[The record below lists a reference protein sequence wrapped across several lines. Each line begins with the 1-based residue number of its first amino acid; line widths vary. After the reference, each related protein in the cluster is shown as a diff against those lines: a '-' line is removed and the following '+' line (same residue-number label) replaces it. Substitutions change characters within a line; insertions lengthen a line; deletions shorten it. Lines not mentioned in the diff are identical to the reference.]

1 MLTGILTLRAE
12 YCTFKNKLSWETKG
26 TFLSFFNQRLHK
38 VSSVTFGLKWA
49 CTIHYSSFKWTFVI
63 IQTKGKGCFQKAMGK
78 KYIYSAHIQK
88 KGGGGGRGF
97 ENTVPHAL
105 SPKCKQWVQTC
116 TASIETSLKIQM
128 PTRKKDSNIFK
139 NTRHHPDS
147 SILILTKHYNS
158 HPLRDLEILQSLHG
172 QRNEQR
178 MQCLSQTLFDVRVKI
193 KSNTKCRA
201 VPSNSL
207 HEQRN
212 HYRL

>member
-1 MLTGILTLRAE
+1 M
-12 YCTFKNKLSWETKG
+12 N
-26 TFLSFFNQRLHK
+26 FFNY
-38 VSSVTFGLKWA
+38 TN
-49 CTIHYSSFKWTFVI
+49 
-63 IQTKGKGCFQKAMGK
+63 KGQGMFPESHGK
-78 KYIYSAHIQK
+78 KVYIFSTHTKK
-88 KGGGGGRGF
+88 KGGGGGAGVWKYRASC
-97 ENTVPHAL
+97 TQ
-105 SPKCKQWVQTC
+105 PKCKQWVQTC

-128 PTRKKDSNIFK
+128 LTRKKDSNIFK